1 MGQGANGNNIHPGV
15 RQQREIVTGNTSGHL
30 DNRLPANKFDGD
42 FYLREIHVVEH
53 HDLYASVQSVEGVE
67 YIKEMQMSWLD
78 SRNRPHVE
86 TKKIELLD
94 HEVIVSDKH
103 KIKAS
108 E

>member
-1 MGQGANGNNIHPGV
+1 MRAEAEPHRVEQAVAACLEALLNPFVGG
-15 RQQREIVTGNTSGHL
+15 L
-30 DNRLPANKFDGD
+30 DGKGWPFGRDL
-42 FYLREIHVVEH
+42 YLS
-53 HDLYASVQSVEGVE
+53 DLYACIQSVEGVE
-67 YIKEMQMSWLD
+67 YIKELQMSWLD